1 MSKSLLLLFL
11 FVGSQIRA
19 KAQIFVGAQNFLQ
32 PSGLLNAI
40 DQNQQQLNPAASCPK
55 AQKGFYFYASVPLQI
70 ANLNGAH
77 FSGFYTQHRWAIYHE
92 LSGVFH
98 PAGQYL
104 QTAHALAFEPYPGL
118 HIGLGLQ
125 VQLYTQPSYY
135 GNLLVASARLGFQY
149 ELKKHQHIALVLQD
163 IGRVAQQQ
171 ISIEHLLALDERLSF
186 AQGLSWNPQ
195 YKPNLYL
202 TLTQKL
208 STAKIQFTCGLF
220 PQSYAFSVAL
230 SQHKHFTWMLG
241 QRWQSAHGLCFQI
254 GLKLH

>member
-1 MSKSLLLLFL
+1 ML
-11 FVGSQIRA
+11 A
-19 KAQIFVGAQNFLQ
+19 KAQLFTGAQIFLQ

-70 ANLNGAH
+70 ANLNGTY
-77 FSGFYTQHRWAIYHE
+77 FSCFYTQNRWAIYHE
-92 LSGVFH
+92 FSGVFH
-98 PAGQYL
+98 PAGQYF
-104 QTAHALAFEPYPGL
+104 QTAHALAFAPYPGL

-125 VQLYTQPSYY
+125 VQLFTQPIYY
-135 GNLLVASARLGFQY
+135 GNLLVASARLGCQY
-149 ELKKHQHIALVLQD
+149 ELKKRQHLALVLQD

-171 ISIEHLLALDERLSF
+171 ISIEHVLELDERLSF

-195 YKPNLYL
+195 FKPNVYI

-208 STAKIQFTCGLF
+208 SQAKIQFTCGLF
-220 PQSYAFSVAL
+220 PQSYAFSLAL
-230 SQHKHFTWMLG
+230 TQHKHFTWMIG

-254 GLKLH
+254 GLNLH

>member
-11 FVGSQIRA
+11 FLGSQMLA
-19 KAQIFVGAQNFLQ
+19 KAQLFTGVQNILQ
-32 PSGLLNAI
+32 PSGLLNAL

-55 AQKGFYFYASVPLQI
+55 AQKGIYFYASVPLQI
-70 ANLNGAH
+70 SNLNGAYL
-77 FSGFYTQHRWAIYHE
+77 SCFYTQNRWAIYHE
-92 LSGVFH
+92 FSGVFH
-98 PAGQYL
+98 PAGHFF
-104 QTAHALAFEPYPGL
+104 QTAHALAFAPYPGL

-125 VQLYTQPSYY
+125 VQLYTQPNYY
-135 GNLLVASARLGFQY
+135 GNLLVASARLGCQY
-149 ELKKHQHIALVLQD
+149 ELKKRQHIALVLQD

-171 ISIEHLLALDERLSF
+171 ISIEHLLELDERLSF

-195 YKPNLYL
+195 FKPNLYL

-208 STAKIQFTCGLF
+208 SQAKIQFTCGLF

-230 SQHKHFTWMLG
+230 TQHKHFTWMIG

-254 GLKLH
+254 GLNLH